1 MVIEQ
6 RYLWGRAY
14 RDGQLVCTRVH
25 VTIGR
30 DHRLG
35 LAEHERRYVLARFQ
49 EQLDDALHTELIQ
62 MVRRRGTAA
71 RRIAE
76 NLQPIEL
83 VVEDPHR
90 GRQRMVGHLQPPQ
103 LRFGELR
110 EIEFSVRELQ
120 RAP

>member
-1 MVIEQ
+1 V
-6 RYLWGRAY
+6 RVVARAG
-14 RDGQLVCTRVH
+14 D
-25 VTIGR
+25 
-30 DHRLG
+30 
-35 LAEHERRYVLARFQ
+35 
-49 EQLDDALHTELIQ
+49 LIQ

-83 VVEDPHR
+83 VIDDTHR
-90 GRQRMVGHLQPPQ
+90 GRQRLVGHLESPQ

-110 EIEFSVRELQ
+110 EIGFSVRELQ